1 MFIEA
6 RPVRFIEAETVMF
19 IEVEPVSIDGKSY
32 GI

>member
-6 RPVRFIEAETVMF
+6 GPVRFIEAEPVRF